1 MSKEM
6 KVIME
11 NWNRYILQEAP
22 LETVGDLRKLI
33 KTHRAM
39 EAGKELGKKAAE
51 ATIEQ
56 IPVVSNIFS
65 LWKGAQ
71 DAKEIV
77 GKLYGAEDS
86 FKSSTGLDKLNV
98 DDDVSKIVDDPIEAN
113 FLQDFVK
120 NVLADAP
127 DDTPLEKYD
136 VTRLLQQFIAGE
148 FDSVTVKK

>member
-1 MSKEM
+1 MPKEM

-51 ATIEQ
+51 AAIEQ

-98 DDDVSKIVDDPIEAN
+98 DDDVSKIVDDPIEVAFIN
-113 FLQDFVK
+113 DLLKAMENMDDLDPIPDVNVELQK
-120 NVLADAP
+120 YLAD
-127 DDTPLEKYD
+127 KFNSN
-136 VTRLLQQFIAGE
+136 Q
-148 FDSVTVKK
+148 VKK

>member
-1 MSKEM
+1 MQLIFEG
-6 KVIME
+6 
-11 NWNRYILQEAP
+11 WNTFVLQEAP

-33 KTHRAM
+33 KTHRAAQ
-39 EAGKELGKKAAE
+39 AGKELGKKAAE
-51 ATIEQ
+51 AAIEQ

-98 DDDVSKIVDDPIEAN
+98 DDDVSKIVDDPIEVAFIN
-113 FLQDFVK
+113 DLLKAMESMDDLDPIPDVNVELQK
-120 NVLADAP
+120 YLAD
-127 DDTPLEKYD
+127 KFNSN
-136 VTRLLQQFIAGE
+136 Q
-148 FDSVTVKK
+148 VKK

>member
-1 MSKEM
+1 MSNEM

-11 NWNRYILQEAP
+11 RWDKFVIQEAP
-22 LETVGDLRKLI
+22 LETVGHLRKLI

-39 EAGKELGKKAAE
+39 EAGKEIGKKAAE
-51 ATIEQ
+51 TAIEQ

-86 FKSSTGLDKLNV
+86 FKSATGLDKLNV
-98 DDDVSKIVDDPIEAN
+98 DDDVSKIVDDPVEAAFIN
-113 FLQDFVK
+113 DLLKAMESMDDLEPIPDINDELQK
-120 NVLADAP
+120 YLAD
-127 DDTPLEKYD
+127 KFNNN
-136 VTRLLQQFIAGE
+136 Q
-148 FDSVTVKK
+148 VKK

>member
-1 MSKEM
+1 MSNKM
-6 KVIME
+6 KIIME
-11 NWNRYILQEAP
+11 SWGNFILQEAP
-22 LETVGDLRKLI
+22 LQTVGDLRKLI
-33 KTHRAM
+33 KTHRAK

-51 ATIEQ
+51 AAIEQ

-98 DDDVSKIVDDPIEAN
+98 DDDVSKIIDDPIEVAFIN
-113 FLQDFVK
+113 DLLKAMEDMDDLAPIPDVNAELQK
-120 NVLADAP
+120 YLAD
-127 DDTPLEKYD
+127 KFNSN
-136 VTRLLQQFIAGE
+136 Q
-148 FDSVTVKK
+148 VKK

>member
-1 MSKEM
+1 MSNDM

-11 NWNRYILQEAP
+11 RWDRYVLEEAP

-39 EAGKELGKKAAE
+39 EAGQELGKKAAE
-51 ATIEQ
+51 AAIEQ

-65 LWKGAQ
+65 LWKGAK

-86 FKSSTGLDKLNV
+86 FKSATGLDKLNV
-98 DDDVSKIVDDPIEAN
+98 DDDVSKIVDDPIEVAFIN
-113 FLQDFVK
+113 DLLKAMEDMDDLAPIPDVNAELQK
-120 NVLADAP
+120 YLAD
-127 DDTPLEKYD
+127 KFNSN
-136 VTRLLQQFIAGE
+136 Q
-148 FDSVTVKK
+148 VKK

>member
-1 MSKEM
+1 MSNEM

-11 NWNRYILQEAP
+11 HWDRYILEEAP

-51 ATIEQ
+51 AAIEQ
-56 IPVVSNIFS
+56 IPIVSNIFS

-86 FKSSTGLDKLNV
+86 FKSATGLDRLNV
-98 DDDVSKIVDDPIEAN
+98 DDDVSKIVDDPIEVAFIN
-113 FLQDFVK
+113 DLLKAMENMDDLDPIPDVNDGLQK
-120 NVLADAP
+120 YLAD
-127 DDTPLEKYD
+127 KFNSN
-136 VTRLLQQFIAGE
+136 Q
-148 FDSVTVKK
+148 VKK

>member
-11 NWNRYILQEAP
+11 SWDKFVLQEAP

-33 KTHRAM
+33 KTHRAA

-51 ATIEQ
+51 AAIEQ

-86 FKSSTGLDKLNV
+86 FKSATGLDRLNV
-98 DDDVSKIVDDPIEAN
+98 DDDVSKIVDDPIEVAFIN
-113 FLQDFVK
+113 DLLKTMEDMDDLAPIPDVNDELQK
-120 NVLADAP
+120 YLAD
-127 DDTPLEKYD
+127 KFNSN
-136 VTRLLQQFIAGE
+136 Q
-148 FDSVTVKK
+148 VKK

>member
-11 NWNRYILQEAP
+11 RWNRYVIQEAP
-22 LETVGDLRKLI
+22 LEKVGDLRKLI

-39 EAGKELGKKAAE
+39 EAGQELGKKAAE
-51 ATIEQ
+51 AAIEQ

-65 LWKGAQ
+65 LWKGAK

-86 FKSSTGLDKLNV
+86 FKSATGLDKLNV
-98 DDDVSKIVDDPIEAN
+98 DDDVSKIVDDPIEVAFINDLMKVIKNMEVEDPIPDVNAELQKYLAN
-113 FLQDFVK
+113 KFNSNQ
-120 NVLADAP
+120 
-127 DDTPLEKYD
+127 
-136 VTRLLQQFIAGE
+136 
-148 FDSVTVKK
+148 VKK

>member
-1 MSKEM
+1 MSNEM

-11 NWNRYILQEAP
+11 SWDRFVLQEAP

-51 ATIEQ
+51 AAIEQ

-86 FKSSTGLDKLNV
+86 FKSATGLDKLNV
-98 DDDVSKIVDDPIEAN
+98 DDDVSKIVDDPIEVAFIN
-113 FLQDFVK
+113 DLMKAMEDMDDLAPIPDVNDGLQK
-120 NVLADAP
+120 YLAD
-127 DDTPLEKYD
+127 KFNSN
-136 VTRLLQQFIAGE
+136 Q
-148 FDSVTVKK
+148 VKK

>member
-6 KVIME
+6 ELIFE
-11 NWNRYILQEAP
+11 GWNTFVLQEAP

-33 KTHRAM
+33 KTHRAAQ
-39 EAGKELGKKAAE
+39 AGKELGKKAAE
-51 ATIEQ
+51 AAIEQ

-98 DDDVSKIVDDPIEAN
+98 DDDVSKIVDDPIEVAFIN
-113 FLQDFVK
+113 DLLKAMESMDDLDPIPDVNVELQK
-120 NVLADAP
+120 YLAD
-127 DDTPLEKYD
+127 KFNSN
-136 VTRLLQQFIAGE
+136 Q
-148 FDSVTVKK
+148 VKK

>member
-1 MSKEM
+1 MSNEM

-11 NWNRYILQEAP
+11 RWDRFALQEQP
-22 LETVGDLRKLI
+22 LQTVGDLRKLI
-33 KTHRAM
+33 KTHRAV

-51 ATIEQ
+51 QAIEQ

-71 DAKEIV
+71 DVKDIV

-98 DDDVSKIVDDPIEAN
+98 DDDVSKIVDDPIEVA
-113 FLQDFVK
+113 FLNDLLKAMENLDDLAPIPDV
-120 NVLADAP
+120 NVELQKYLAD
-127 DDTPLEKYD
+127 KFNSN
-136 VTRLLQQFIAGE
+136 Q
-148 FDSVTVKK
+148 VKK

>member
-1 MSKEM
+1 MSNKM
-6 KVIME
+6 KIIME
-11 NWNRYILQEAP
+11 SWGDFILQEAP
-22 LETVGDLRKLI
+22 LQTVGDLRKLI
-33 KTHRAM
+33 KTHRAK

-51 ATIEQ
+51 AAIEQ

-98 DDDVSKIVDDPIEAN
+98 DDDVSKIIDDPIEVAFIN
-113 FLQDFVK
+113 DLLKAMEDMDDLAPIPDVNAELQK
-120 NVLADAP
+120 YLAD
-127 DDTPLEKYD
+127 KFNSN
-136 VTRLLQQFIAGE
+136 Q
-148 FDSVTVKK
+148 VKK

>member
-6 KVIME
+6 ELIFE
-11 NWNRYILQEAP
+11 GWNTFVLKEAP

-33 KTHRAM
+33 KTHRAAQ
-39 EAGKELGKKAAE
+39 AGKELGKKAAE
-51 ATIEQ
+51 AAIEQ

-98 DDDVSKIVDDPIEAN
+98 DDDVSKIVDDPIEVAFIN
-113 FLQDFVK
+113 DLLKAMESMDDLDPIPDVNVELQK
-120 NVLADAP
+120 YLAD
-127 DDTPLEKYD
+127 KFNSN
-136 VTRLLQQFIAGE
+136 Q
-148 FDSVTVKK
+148 VKK

>member
-98 DDDVSKIVDDPIEAN
+98 DDDVSKIVDDPIEVAFIN
-113 FLQDFVK
+113 DLLKAMENMDDFDPIPDVNVELQK
-120 NVLADAP
+120 YLAD
-127 DDTPLEKYD
+127 KFNSN
-136 VTRLLQQFIAGE
+136 Q
-148 FDSVTVKK
+148 VKK